1 MAVTRIIA
9 LIFGLVG
16 LAMGSAA
23 IWVTYSTLQFR
34 ATALHAE
41 GEVIGFGTSRGRKG
55 GTMYTPQVRF
65 YVPAAE
71 GGPGASVEIRGRV
84 SSSSRSYDIGDRVDV
99 YYPPEHPEDAR
110 IDSFME
116 QWFFPLIFG
125 FFGLVFGGIASGFIV
140 AEWRQR
146 RLYAWL
152 ATHGMTVQAKL
163 IEVARNTSVK
173 VNGRSP
179 WVLRAQWQHPLTQAV
194 HVFESEHLWYDP
206 SDYLR
211 GRSELPVRVDADDP
225 ARHRVDLSWLPK
237 QG

>member
-1 MAVTRIIA
+1 MTVTRVIA

-16 LAMGSAA
+16 LGMGSAA
-23 IWVTYSTLQFR
+23 IWVVWSTIEFR
-34 ATALHAE
+34 AHAVRTDA
-41 GEVIGFGTSRGRKG
+41 EVIGFSTSRGSKG
-55 GTMYTPQVRF
+55 GTMYAPQVR
-65 YVPAAE
+65 YSIPGPE
-71 GGPGASVEIRGRV
+71 GGTGASYEIRGRV
-84 SSSSRSYDIGDRVDV
+84 SSSSRSYEVGDRVSV
-99 YYPPEHPEDAR
+99 WYQPEHPEAGR

-125 FFGLVFGGIASGFIV
+125 LFGVVFGGIASGFAV

-163 IEVARNTSVK
+163 IEVGRNYNLK

-194 HVFESEHLWYDP
+194 HVFESENLWYDP
-206 SDYLR
+206 GDYVR
-211 GRSELPVRVDADDP
+211 GRGDVPVRVDADDP
-225 ARHRVDLSWLPK
+225 GRYRVDISWLPK
-237 QG
+237 KG

>member
-16 LAMGSAA
+16 LMMGAAA
-23 IWVTYSTLQFR
+23 IWVTVSTLQFR
-34 ATALHAE
+34 ATALRTE
-41 GEVIGFGTSRGRKG
+41 GEVIGFATSRGSKG
-55 GTMYTPQVRF
+55 GTMYAPQVRF
-65 YVPAAE
+65 QVPAPE
-71 GGPGASVEIRGRV
+71 GGAGASVEIHGRV
-84 SSSSRSYDIGDRVDV
+84 SSSSRSYDVGDRVYV
-99 YYPPEHPEDAR
+99 YYAPEHPEDAR

-125 FFGLVFGGIASGFIV
+125 FFGLVFGGIATGFIV

-179 WVLRAQWQHPLTQAV
+179 WVLRAQWQHPITQAV
-194 HVFESEHLWYDP
+194 HVFDSEHLWYDP
-206 SDYLR
+206 SEYVGER
-211 GRSELPVRVDADDP
+211 REVPVRVDADDP
-225 ARHRVDLSWLPK
+225 TRYRVDIRWLPTS
-237 QG
+237 G